1 MILNKFRWGL
11 TSLFEFGRVWTEL
24 GGIWTSLDVDRIWRS
39 LNKFGQGSEKF
50 E

>member
-1 MILNKFRWGL
+1 MSLNKFRWGL
-11 TSLFEFGRVWTEL
+11 TSFFEFGRVWTEF